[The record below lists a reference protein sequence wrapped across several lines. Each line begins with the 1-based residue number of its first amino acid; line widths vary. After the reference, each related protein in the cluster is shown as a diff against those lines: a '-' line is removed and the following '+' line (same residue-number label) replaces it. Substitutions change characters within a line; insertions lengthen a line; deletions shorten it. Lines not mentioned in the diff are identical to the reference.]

1 MSPTTLAVIGVLVLV
16 AVLFFGQFLYWTA
29 QGRRQARE
37 RELARRIGTLREAPD
52 GRDEGRLLRER
63 VPAEGPVGRL
73 AQALG
78 VEALARGWGAEVDGG
93 ALLARCAGFAVGG
106 ALLLVVLLRSPVG
119 VLGALAGVIPLL
131 QVQRTAAARAR
142 RIGEQL
148 PDALDLLA
156 RSLQAGHG
164 LVEALRAVAE
174 EVSAPLGPE
183 FGRAWEEQ
191 NLGRDLRDV
200 LADLCARNPGTFDLR
215 IFTSAVLLQRD
226 TGGNLVEILTT
237 LARTLR
243 ERSTFRGRV
252 QALTA
257 EARFTGWVLG
267 GLPFAVGGLLVLV
280 QPDYLRPLVEDPTGR
295 WLLAGCGTGLVTG
308 GVLMRRAAT
317 VEA

>member
-1 MSPTTLAVIGVLVLV
+1 MSPTTLAVVGVLVLV

-29 QGRRQARE
+29 QGRRQARD
-37 RELARRIGTLREAPD
+37 RELARRIGSLREGAD
-52 GRDEGRLLRER
+52 GRDDGGLLRER
-63 VPAEGPVGRL
+63 PPADGPGGRI
-73 AQALG
+73 AQLLG
-78 VEALARGWGAEVDGG
+78 LEALARTWGTEVDGG
-93 ALLARCAGFAVGG
+93 AILARCAGFAAGG
-106 ALLLVVLLRSPVG
+106 ALLLVVLLRSPIG
-119 VLGALAGVIPLL
+119 VIGALAGGIPIL
-131 QVQRTAAARAR
+131 QVHRAAVARAQ

-164 LVEALRAVAE
+164 LIEALRAVAE
-174 EVSAPLGPE
+174 EVPAPLGPE

-200 LADLCARNPGTFDLR
+200 LSDLCARNPATFDLR

-226 TGGNLVEILTT
+226 TGGNLVEILGT

-252 QALTA
+252 RALTA

-267 GLPFAVGGLLVLV
+267 GLPFAVGGLILLV

-308 GVLMRRAAT
+308 AVLMRRAAT